1 MPLRHRKRHKSR
13 NAHTGQPMMYD
24 SRANTDAGGG
34 AASIRVMAA
43 DAHPITLIG
52 IKSLLDTCIDIEL
65 IALVNSADQL
75 VTALDEIACD
85 VLIFDYQLGE
95 EEGIEGLSL
104 IEQLRA
110 AHPRLKILVTSSR
123 EHYEIIARALEH
135 GGVDGF
141 LYKGGSEFS
150 RLADIV
156 RKLAGDGTHFDI
168 VMQRYLLERYESVF
182 DSRAR
187 ASVQCLSTRELEV
200 VRMWSEGL
208 TIKQIAHSTHRS
220 HKTISAQ
227 KRNAMRKL
235 GVSNEIELSRRIEKL
250 L

>member
-1 MPLRHRKRHKSR
+1 MICD
-13 NAHTGQPMMYD
+13 NTVI
-24 SRANTDAGGG
+24 TDAEDRDE
-34 AASIRVMAA
+34 SMIRVVAA

-52 IKSLLDTCIDIEL
+52 IQSLLDRARHTEM
-65 IALVNSADQL
+65 IACVNSAAQL
-75 VTALDEIACD
+75 FTVLDEIACD
-85 VLIFDYQLGE
+85 VLIFDYQLVE
-95 EEGIEGLSL
+95 EAVGDGLFL

-110 AHPRLKILVTSSR
+110 AHPRLKILVTSAR
-123 EHYEIIARALEH
+123 EQYEIIARAVEH
-135 GGVDGF
+135 CGIDGF
-141 LYKGGSEFS
+141 LYKGDNAFI

-156 RKLAGDGTHFDI
+156 RKLANGDTHFDS
-168 VMQRYLLERYESVF
+168 VMQRYLRERHEAMF
-182 DSRAR
+182 DCGAR
-187 ASVQCLSTRELEV
+187 TSLQVQTLSTRELEV

-208 TIKQIAHSTHRS
+208 TIKQISLAMHRS

>member
-1 MPLRHRKRHKSR
+1 MPCRHREPHKGR
-13 NAHTGQPMMYD
+13 NAHPGQPMID
-24 SRANTDAGGG
+24 DRQANTDAEGGT
-34 AASIRVMAA
+34 ASIRVMAA
-43 DAHPITLIG
+43 DAHPIALIG
-52 IKSLLDTCIDIEL
+52 IKSLLDKAADIEL
-65 IALVNSADQL
+65 ISLVNSTEQL

-85 VLIFDYQLGE
+85 VLIFDYQLGKE
-95 EEGIEGLSL
+95 AGIDGLSV

-110 AHPRLKILVTSSR
+110 AHPCLKILVTSAR
-123 EHYEIIARALEH
+123 EHYEITARAVER
-135 GGVDGF
+135 GGVEGF
-141 LYKGGSEFS
+141 LHKGDNASI

-156 RKLAGDGTHFDI
+156 RKLAGGGMHFDI
-168 VMQRYLLERYESVF
+168 VMQRYLQERYKSVC
-182 DSRAR
+182 DNRAR
-187 ASVQCLSTRELEV
+187 TPVQSLSTRELEV

-208 TIKQIAHSTHRS
+208 TIKQISHATHRS